1 MGRGTGRGACSYEFG
16 CSSLVVTGSL
26 LIHDDDEEDGEE
38 CVRRDDE
45 LFGGRWGGKSI
56 KHDAYA

>member
-1 MGRGTGRGACSYEFG
+1 MLLRIWLLEPCGH
-16 CSSLVVTGSL
+16 GSL
-26 LIHDDDEEDGEE
+26 LFDDDEEEDGEE

-56 KHDAYA
+56 KHDAYAGLNPV

>member
-1 MGRGTGRGACSYEFG
+1 MLLRIWLLEPCGH
-16 CSSLVVTGSL
+16 GSL
-26 LIHDDDEEDGEE
+26 LFDDDEEEDGEE